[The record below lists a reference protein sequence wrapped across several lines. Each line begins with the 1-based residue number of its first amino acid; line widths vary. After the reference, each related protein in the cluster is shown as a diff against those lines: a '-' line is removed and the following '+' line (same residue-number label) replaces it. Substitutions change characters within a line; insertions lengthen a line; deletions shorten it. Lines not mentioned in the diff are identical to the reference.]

1 MSRMIARAI
10 KDVDIPRAVIPALAV
25 LVVDRL
31 TGQKMS
37 AQLFLG
43 DKDMFKDV
51 AIGRARVV
59 GGVAVDIAFSV
70 DGPPAP
76 PVGVERAGLVAVK

>member
-1 MSRMIARAI
+1 MIARAV

-25 LVVDRL
+25 AVVDRL

-51 AIGRARVV
+51 AVRCPWMV
-59 GGVAVDIAFSV
+59 GGVAVDIALGV